1 MSPGGGVARKV
12 RRTVARSAKVG
23 LGWTTSPTLLRSR
36 VVSGLWGVALAS
48 PGIPEG
54 TRSRLAGHVQDSLLR
69 AGRTEQALRTSD
81 AALRRI
87 RNRRFRADLLMR
99 QVGAELEAGTPPS
112 LPAAVS
118 AELAVADGLLAKG
131 DRRGAVLAVQTVH
144 RQLFHRRLQFD
155 RMTSPLADDP
165 AGFLAPWHASATVQ
179 ALSAPRGRSGAP
191 GPVPTD
197 RPLRL
202 LIATYGNHGF
212 LNAIR
217 RHFEQRPDVE
227 VRFLDPGEDGTHVPL
242 LNNSR
247 AMMEHILAGRSS
259 YGDRVREWLGP
270 QLEWADVVFVD
281 WCAAMAVL
289 FSLLDPGST
298 RVIVRL
304 HSFEAFAHWP
314 HLVDFSRV
322 DDLVFVSDHLR
333 DLAVAAV
340 PGMAAA
346 GTRLHVISNAMD
358 LRSYRRPKNPEARF
372 TLGVVGIKAVAKDPG
387 WAVRVLRHLRAHDD
401 RYRLALYG
409 HDLNADASPDAR
421 RFWDELLAEIAD
433 LEAAGAVVRMGQTE
447 DMPEAFRE
455 VGVVVSSSV
464 RESFHCALVEGA
476 ASGAVP
482 VVRDWPFFAGRPA
495 SARSLF
501 PPDWV
506 VDSPEE
512 AAERIRSLTATEQAW
527 RSAGEA
533 AAEHAIATWDW
544 EIVKNHFDDLVYGMA
559 VATAGGSP
567 GGGK

>member
-1 MSPGGGVARKV
+1 MA
-12 RRTVARSAKVG
+12 ARSASAG
-23 LGWTTSPTLLRSR
+23 LGWTTSPAFVRLRLG
-36 VVSGLWGVALAS
+36 SGLWGAVLAV
-48 PGIPEG
+48 PGLPERARG
-54 TRSRLAGHVQDSLLR
+54 RLAGKVQASLLR
-69 AGRTEQALRTSD
+69 AGRPEQAARTSGV
-81 AALRRI
+81 ALRRI
-87 RNRRFRADLLMR
+87 QNRRLRADLLMR
-99 QVGAELEAGTPPS
+99 QVSAELDSGTPPS
-112 LPAAVS
+112 LPAAVA
-118 AELAVADGLLAKG
+118 AELAIADSVLTKG
-131 DRRGAVLAVQTVH
+131 NVRAAAASLQTAH

-165 AGFLAPWHASATVQ
+165 AGYLAQWHASAAVG
-179 ALSAPRGRSGAP
+179 ALSAPRGRSGTP

-212 LNAIR
+212 LAAIR
-217 RHFEQRPDVE
+217 RHFTERPDVE
-227 VRFLDPGEDGTHVPL
+227 VRFLDPGEDGGTHVPL

-247 AMMEHILAGRSS
+247 AMMEHVLSGRSS

-304 HSFEAFAHWP
+304 HSFEVFAHWP

-322 DDLVFVSDHLR
+322 DDLIFVSDHLR

-340 PGMAAA
+340 PAMTTA

-358 LRSYRRPKNPEARF
+358 LRAYRRPKNPDARF
-372 TLGVVGIKAVAKDPG
+372 TLAVVGIKAVAKDPG
-387 WAVRVLRHLRAHDD
+387 WAVRVLRHLRASDD
-401 RYRLALYG
+401 RYRLALFG
-409 HDLNADASPDAR
+409 QDLNADASPDAR
-421 RFWDELLAEIAD
+421 RFWDELLAEMAD
-433 LEAAGAVVRMGQTE
+433 LEATGAVVRMGQTE
-447 DMPEAFRE
+447 DMPEAFRD
-455 VGVVVSSSV
+455 VGVIVSSSV

-476 ASGAVP
+476 ASAAVP

-495 SARSLF
+495 SARTLF
-501 PPDWV
+501 PVDWV

-512 AAERIRSLTATEQAW
+512 AAERIRSVTATEEAW

-533 AAEHAIATWDW
+533 AADHAIATWDW
-544 EIVKNHFDDLVYGMA
+544 EIVKHQFDEVVYGMA
-559 VATAGGSP
+559 VAATGRGPSSSA
-567 GGGK
+567 K